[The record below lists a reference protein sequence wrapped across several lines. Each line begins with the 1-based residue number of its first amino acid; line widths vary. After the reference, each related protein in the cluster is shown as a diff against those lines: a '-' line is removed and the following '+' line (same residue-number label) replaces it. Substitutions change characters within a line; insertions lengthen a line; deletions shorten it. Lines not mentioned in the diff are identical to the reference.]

1 MWIALFATTIAFAIA
16 ASVAAVMLE
25 SYGEKIHS

>member
-25 SYGEKIHS
+25 TYGEEAHS